1 MKYKQLIIIRGLP
14 GSGKSTLAKQLI
26 ENGIIHSTD
35 NYFIKDCI
43 YLFDYEKLSE
53 HHDQNLE
60 AAIKSMEEGISP
72 IVIDNT
78 NIHALL
84 ALPYVIEGK
93 YYGYDIIV
101 AETQTPWRFNIEELL
116 KRNIHNIPRKSL
128 EQMIMIYEHTEIF
141 KKNLGIE

>member
-1 MKYKQLIIIRGLP
+1 MKSKILYIIRGLP
-14 GSGKSTLAKQLI
+14 GSGKSTLAKQLV

-35 NYFIKDCI
+35 NYFVKNEI
-43 YLFDYEKLSE
+43 YVFDYEKLSE
-53 HHDQNLE
+53 YHDQNLE
-60 AAIKSMEEGISP
+60 AAIESMKEGISP

-93 YYGYDIIV
+93 YYRYDIIV

-116 KRNIHNIPRKSL
+116 KRNIHDIPRESL
-128 EQMIMIYEHTEIF
+128 EQMIMNYEQIEIF
-141 KKNLGIE
+141 KKNLGIN